1 MNTLEQIADLEK
13 QYLLQTYNR
22 YPIAFSRGKGVFL
35 FDLEGKRYLDFVS
48 GLGVNA
54 LGHAHPRIVKAIR
67 EQAAMLVHIS
77 NLYYHEYQGPLA
89 EKLCKL
95 SGLNRAFFSNSGTE
109 AIEGSIKLARLAG
122 HRAGGAA
129 KSRLVALDGSYHGRT
144 FGALSL
150 TGQDKHR
157 KGFEPLLEEVTF
169 VKQNDLASLR
179 AAISDETC
187 AIVLEPVFG
196 EGGIYEC
203 SVEFLQE
210 CRALADRHRAALIF
224 DEIQCG
230 LGRTG
235 TMFAFQSFGV
245 TPDIVAIAKP
255 IAAGLPLGAF
265 IAKEEFASAISPG
278 QHGTT
283 FGGGPLACRV
293 ALEFLAIV
301 EEEKL
306 LENVN
311 KVGAYLHQELNAL
324 ADRHHAA
331 LIFDE
336 IQCGLGRT
344 GTMFAFQSFGVTPD
358 IVAIAKPI
366 AAGLPLGAF
375 LAKEEFA
382 SAISPGQHGT
392 TFGGGPLACRVALE
406 FLAIVEEEK
415 LLENVNKVGA
425 YLQQELK
432 ALAEKSAAAREVRG
446 RGFIQ
451 GIELEIP
458 ARPIVD
464 AGLAEGVL
472 FNSTQDTVVRFLP
485 PFLLEEK
492 HVDKGIRVLK
502 KLLGKKRKKAA

>member
-1 MNTLEQIADLEK
+1 MNTPQTVNPPASSPTTLEQIADLERK
-13 QYLLQTYNR
+13 YLLQTYNR
-22 YPIAFSRGKGVFL
+22 YPVVLSRGKGVFL
-35 FDLEGKRYLDFVS
+35 YDIDGKRYLDFVA
-48 GLGVNA
+48 GIGVNA
-54 LGHAHPRIVKAIR
+54 LGHAHPRIMKAIR
-67 EQAAMLVHIS
+67 EQAAKLVHVS

-89 EKLCKL
+89 EKLCAL

-122 HRAGGAA
+122 HRAGGEA
-129 KSRLVALDGSYHGRT
+129 KCRLVALEGSYHGRT

-157 KGFEPLLEEVTF
+157 KGFEPLLGDVTF
-169 VKQNDLASLR
+169 VKQNDVEGLR
-179 AAISDETC
+179 AAVNDNTC
-187 AIVLEPVFG
+187 AIVLEPIFG

-203 SVEFLQE
+203 STEFLQE
-210 CRALADRHRAALIF
+210 CRALADQHRAALIF

-245 TPDIVAIAKP
+245 TPDMVAIAKP

-293 ALEFLAIV
+293 ALEFMAIV

-311 KVGAYLHQELNAL
+311 KVGTYLQAELK
-324 ADRHHAA
+324 
-331 LIFDE
+331 
-336 IQCGLGRT
+336 G
-344 GTMFAFQSFGVTPD
+344 
-358 IVAIAKPI
+358 
-366 AAGLPLGAF
+366 
-375 LAKEEFA
+375 
-382 SAISPGQHGT
+382 
-392 TFGGGPLACRVALE
+392 
-406 FLAIVEEEK
+406 
-415 LLENVNKVGA
+415 LLEKR
-425 YLQQELK
+425 
-432 ALAEKSAAAREVRG
+432 AAAIGLRG

-451 GIELEIP
+451 GIQLAIP

-472 FNSTQDTVVRFLP
+472 FNSTHDTVVRFLP

-502 KLLGKKRKKAA
+502 KLLGKTQKAAA

>member
-1 MNTLEQIADLEK
+1 MNTSLAPTAPAATSTLERIADLERK
-13 QYLLQTYNR
+13 YLLQTYNR
-22 YPIAFSRGKGVFL
+22 YPVVLARGKGVFL
-35 FDLEGKRYLDFVS
+35 FDTEGNRYLDFVS

-54 LGHAHPRIVKAIR
+54 LGHAHPRIVKTIR
-67 EQAAMLVHIS
+67 DQGAKLLHVS

-89 EKLCKL
+89 EKLCNL

-122 HRAGGAA
+122 HRAGGEA
-129 KSRLVALDGSYHGRT
+129 KCRLVGLEGSYHGRT

-157 KGFEPLLEEVTF
+157 KGFEPMLEGVTF
-169 VKQNDLASLR
+169 VKQNDLEALR
-179 AAISDETC
+179 ASVSDNTC
-187 AIVLEPVFG
+187 AIVLEPIFG

-203 SVEFLQE
+203 TPEFLRE
-210 CRALADRHRAALIF
+210 CRALADRHKAALIF

-235 TMFAFQSFGV
+235 TLFAFQSFGV

-293 ALEFLAIV
+293 ALEFLSIL
-301 EEEKL
+301 EDEKL

-311 KVGAYLHQELNAL
+311 RVGAYLHQ
-324 ADRHHAA
+324 
-331 LIFDE
+331 
-336 IQCGLGRT
+336 Q
-344 GTMFAFQSFGVTPD
+344 
-358 IVAIAKPI
+358 
-366 AAGLPLGAF
+366 
-375 LAKEEFA
+375 
-382 SAISPGQHGT
+382 
-392 TFGGGPLACRVALE
+392 LE
-406 FLAIVEEEK
+406 AVVEK
-415 LLENVNKVGA
+415 N
-425 YLQQELK
+425 
-432 ALAEKSAAAREVRG
+432 AAAIGVRG

-451 GIELEIP
+451 AIQLEIP

-464 AGLAEGVL
+464 AGLTEGVL

-485 PFLLEEK
+485 PYLLEEK

-502 KLLGKKRKKAA
+502 KLLGKKRKAAA

>member
-1 MNTLEQIADLEK
+1 METLTETPPPTLDSIAALER
-13 QYLLQTYNR
+13 QYLLQTYSR
-22 YPIAFSRGKGVFL
+22 YPVVLHRGKGVFL
-35 FDLEGKRYLDFVS
+35 FDLEGKRYLDFVA
-48 GLGVNA
+48 GIGVNA

-67 EQAAMLVHIS
+67 DQAAKLIHVS

-89 EKLCKL
+89 ERLCKL
-95 SGLNRAFFSNSGTE
+95 SGLSRAFFSNSGTE

-122 HRAGGAA
+122 HRAGGDA
-129 KSRLVALDGSYHGRT
+129 KSKLVALEGSYHGRT

-157 KGFEPLLEEVTF
+157 KGFEPLLEDVSF
-169 VKQNDLASLR
+169 VKQNDLEGLR
-179 AAISDETC
+179 AAVNDNTC
-187 AIVLEPVFG
+187 AIVLEPIFG

-235 TMFAFQSFGV
+235 TLFAFQSFGV
-245 TPDIVAIAKP
+245 TPDMVAIAKP

-265 IAKEEFASAISPG
+265 IAKEEFATAISPG

-283 FGGGPLACRV
+283 FGGGPLACRI
-293 ALEFLAIV
+293 ALEFLSIV
-301 EEEKL
+301 EQEKL

-311 KVGAYLHQELNAL
+311 
-324 ADRHHAA
+324 
-331 LIFDE
+331 
-336 IQCGLGRT
+336 
-344 GTMFAFQSFGVTPD
+344 S
-358 IVAIAKPI
+358 
-366 AAGLPLGAF
+366 
-375 LAKEEFA
+375 
-382 SAISPGQHGT
+382 
-392 TFGGGPLACRVALE
+392 
-406 FLAIVEEEK
+406 
-415 LLENVNKVGA
+415 VGA
-425 YLQQELK
+425 YLQDKLKELMAK
-432 ALAEKSAAAREVRG
+432 RSVAVGVRG

-451 GIELEIP
+451 GIQLEIP

-472 FNSTQDTVVRFLP
+472 FNVTHDTVVRFLP
-485 PFLLEEK
+485 PYMLEEK

-502 KLLGKKRKKAA
+502 KLLEKKKQAA

>member
-1 MNTLEQIADLEK
+1 MSTFQEIADRER
-13 QYLLQTYNR
+13 QFLLTTYSR
-22 YPIAFSRGKGVFL
+22 YPVVLSRGKGVFL
-35 FDLEGKRYLDFVS
+35 FDIDGKRYLDFVS
-48 GLGVNA
+48 GIGVNA
-54 LGHAHPRIVKAIR
+54 LGPAHPRILKAIR
-67 EQAAMLVHIS
+67 DQAAKLIHVS
-77 NLYYHEYQGPLA
+77 TLYYHEYQGALA

-95 SGLNRAFFSNSGTE
+95 SGLQRAFFSNSGTE

-122 HRAGGAA
+122 HRAGGDA
-129 KSRLVALDGSYHGRT
+129 KCRLVALEGSYHGRT

-157 KGFEPLLEEVTF
+157 KGFEPMLEGVTF
-169 VKQNDLASLR
+169 VKQNDVEGLR
-179 AAISDETC
+179 AAVNDNTC
-187 AIVLEPVFG
+187 AIVLEPIFG

-203 SVEFLQE
+203 SVEFLRE

-235 TMFAFQSFGV
+235 TIFAFQSFGV

-265 IAKEEFASAISPG
+265 IAKQDFATAITPG

-301 EEEKL
+301 EEE
-306 LENVN
+306 N
-311 KVGAYLHQELNAL
+311 
-324 ADRHHAA
+324 
-331 LIFDE
+331 
-336 IQCGLGRT
+336 
-344 GTMFAFQSFGVTPD
+344 
-358 IVAIAKPI
+358 
-366 AAGLPLGAF
+366 
-375 LAKEEFA
+375 
-382 SAISPGQHGT
+382 
-392 TFGGGPLACRVALE
+392 
-406 FLAIVEEEK
+406 

-425 YLQQELK
+425 YLQEELK
-432 ALAEKSAAAREVRG
+432 SLTAKRNAAIGIRG

-451 GIELEIP
+451 GLQLEIP
-458 ARPIVD
+458 ARPVVD

-472 FNSTQDTVVRFLP
+472 FNSTQDTVLRFLP
-485 PFLLEEK
+485 PFLLQEK

-502 KLLGKKRKKAA
+502 KLLGRRSKAA

>member
-1 MNTLEQIADLEK
+1 VLA
-13 QYLLQTYNR
+13 
-22 YPIAFSRGKGVFL
+22 RGKGVFVY
-35 FDLEGKRYLDFVS
+35 DMEGKRYLDFVS

-67 EQAAMLVHIS
+67 QQAAKLIHVS
-77 NLYYHEYQGPLA
+77 NLYYHEYQGALG
-89 EKLCKL
+89 EKLCRL
-95 SGLNRAFFSNSGTE
+95 SGLDRAFFQNSGTE

-122 HRAGGAA
+122 HRAGGEA
-129 KSRLVALDGSYHGRT
+129 KCRLVALEGSYHGRT

-157 KGFEPLLEEVTF
+157 KGFEPMLEGVTF
-169 VKQNDLASLR
+169 VKQNDVEGLR
-179 AAISDETC
+179 ATVNDNTC
-187 AIVLEPVFG
+187 AIVLEPIFG

-203 SVEFLQE
+203 STEFLSE
-210 CRALADRHRAALIF
+210 CRALADRHKAALIF

-235 TMFAFQSFGV
+235 TIFAFQNFGV

-255 IAAGLPLGAF
+255 LAAGLPLGAF
-265 IAKEEFASAISPG
+265 IAREEFASAISPG

-283 FGGGPLACRV
+283 FGGGPLACRI

-311 KVGAYLHQELNAL
+311 KVGAYL
-324 ADRHHAA
+324 
-331 LIFDE
+331 
-336 IQCGLGRT
+336 T
-344 GTMFAFQSFGVTPD
+344 
-358 IVAIAKPI
+358 
-366 AAGLPLGAF
+366 
-375 LAKEEFA
+375 
-382 SAISPGQHGT
+382 
-392 TFGGGPLACRVALE
+392 
-406 FLAIVEEEK
+406 
-415 LLENVNKVGA
+415 
-425 YLQQELK
+425 QELK
-432 ALAEKSAAAREVRG
+432 GLVEKRAAAKEVRG

-451 GIELEIP
+451 GIQLDIP

-464 AGLAEGVL
+464 AGLGEGVL

-492 HVDKGIRVLK
+492 HVDRAVRILKRQIAAVPIR
-502 KLLGKKRKKAA
+502 RA

>member
-1 MNTLEQIADLEK
+1 MTTFEQIADREREF
-13 QYLLQTYNR
+13 LLGTYNR
-22 YPIAFSRGKGVFL
+22 YPVVLARGKGVFL
-35 FDLEGKRYLDFVS
+35 FDIDGKRYLDFVS

-67 EQAAMLVHIS
+67 EQAAKLIHVS

-89 EKLCKL
+89 EKLCGL
-95 SGLNRAFFSNSGTE
+95 AAGSSGTKFRAFFSNSGTE

-122 HRAGGAA
+122 HRAGGEA
-129 KSRLVALDGSYHGRT
+129 KSRLVALEGSYHGRT

-157 KGFEPLLEEVTF
+157 KGFEPLLEDVTF
-169 VKQNDLASLR
+169 VKQNDLESLR
-179 AAISDETC
+179 AAVNDNTC
-187 AIVLEPVFG
+187 AMVLEPIFG

-203 SVEFLQE
+203 SPEFLRE
-210 CRALADRHRAALIF
+210 CRALADRHKVALIF

-235 TMFAFQSFGV
+235 TIFAFQSFGV

-265 IAKEEFASAISPG
+265 IAKEEFATAISPG

-283 FGGGPLACRV
+283 FGGGPLACRI

-306 LENVN
+306 LEHVN
-311 KVGAYLHQELNAL
+311 KVGAYLHQ
-324 ADRHHAA
+324 
-331 LIFDE
+331 
-336 IQCGLGRT
+336 Q
-344 GTMFAFQSFGVTPD
+344 
-358 IVAIAKPI
+358 
-366 AAGLPLGAF
+366 
-375 LAKEEFA
+375 
-382 SAISPGQHGT
+382 
-392 TFGGGPLACRVALE
+392 LE
-406 FLAIVEEEK
+406 MVVEK
-415 LLENVNKVGA
+415 R
-425 YLQQELK
+425 
-432 ALAEKSAAAREVRG
+432 AAAKGVRG

-451 GIELEIP
+451 GIQLDIP

-464 AGLAEGVL
+464 EGLAEGVL

-485 PFLLEEK
+485 PFLMEEK

-502 KLLGKKRKKAA
+502 KLLGKKRKAAA

>member
-1 MNTLEQIADLEK
+1 METFEQIAERER
-13 QYLLQTYNR
+13 QFLLHTYNR
-22 YPIAFSRGKGVFL
+22 YPVVLSRGKGVFL
-35 FDLEGKRYLDFVS
+35 YDIAGTRYLDFVS

-54 LGHAHPRIVKAIR
+54 LGHAHPRILRTIR
-67 EQAAMLVHIS
+67 EQAARLIHVS

-89 EKLCKL
+89 EKLCAL
-95 SGLNRAFFSNSGTE
+95 SGMNRAFFSNSGTE

-122 HRAGGAA
+122 HRAGGDA
-129 KSRLVALDGSYHGRT
+129 KCRLVALEGSYHGRT

-157 KGFEPLLEEVTF
+157 KGFEPLLENVSF
-169 VKQNDLASLR
+169 VPLNDVNALR
-179 AAISDETC
+179 VAVDDNVC
-187 AIVLEPVFG
+187 AIVLEPIFG
-196 EGGIYEC
+196 EGGIREC

-210 CRALADRHRAALIF
+210 CRTLADRHRAALIF

-235 TMFAFQSFGV
+235 TIFAFQSFGV
-245 TPDIVAIAKP
+245 TPD
-255 IAAGLPLGAF
+255 
-265 IAKEEFASAISPG
+265 
-278 QHGTT
+278 
-283 FGGGPLACRV
+283 
-293 ALEFLAIV
+293 
-301 EEEKL
+301 
-306 LENVN
+306 
-311 KVGAYLHQELNAL
+311 
-324 ADRHHAA
+324 
-331 LIFDE
+331 
-336 IQCGLGRT
+336 
-344 GTMFAFQSFGVTPD
+344 M
-358 IVAIAKPI
+358 VAIAKPI

-406 FLAIVEEEK
+406 FLGIVQEEK
-415 LLENVNKVGA
+415 LLQNVQKVGE

-432 ALAEKSAAAREVRG
+432 GVMEKRAVAREVRG

-451 GIELEIP
+451 GIVLDIP

-464 AGLAEGVL
+464 EALAEGVL

-492 HVDKGIRVLK
+492 HVDRGIRVLK
-502 KLLGKKRKKAA
+502 KLLGRRRKAAA

>member
-1 MNTLEQIADLEK
+1 MKTFEQIAELERR
-13 QYLLQTYNR
+13 YLLGTYNR
-22 YPIAFSRGKGVFL
+22 YPIVLTRGKGVFL
-35 FDLEGKRYLDFVS
+35 YDLEDKRYLDFVS

-54 LGHAHPRIVKAIR
+54 LGHAHPRIVKTIR
-67 EQAAMLVHIS
+67 EQAAKLIHVS
-77 NLYYHEYQGPLA
+77 NLYYHEYQGVLA
-89 EKLCKL
+89 EKLCML
-95 SGLNRAFFSNSGTE
+95 SGLSRAFFSNSGTE

-122 HRAGGAA
+122 HRAGGEA
-129 KSRLVALDGSYHGRT
+129 KSRLVALKGSYHGRT

-169 VKQNDLASLR
+169 VAQNDVEGLR
-179 AAISDETC
+179 AAVDDNTC
-187 AIVLEPVFG
+187 AIVLEPIFG

-203 SVEFLQE
+203 SVEFLRE
-210 CRALADRHRAALIF
+210 CRAAADRHRAALIF

-265 IAKEEFASAISPG
+265 IAKEEFANAISPG

-301 EEEKL
+301 EDEKL
-306 LENVN
+306 L
-311 KVGAYLHQELNAL
+311 
-324 ADRHHAA
+324 D
-331 LIFDE
+331 
-336 IQCGLGRT
+336 
-344 GTMFAFQSFGVTPD
+344 
-358 IVAIAKPI
+358 
-366 AAGLPLGAF
+366 
-375 LAKEEFA
+375 
-382 SAISPGQHGT
+382 
-392 TFGGGPLACRVALE
+392 
-406 FLAIVEEEK
+406 
-415 LLENVNKVGA
+415 NVNKVGA

-432 ALAEKSAAAREVRG
+432 SIVEKSAVAKEVRG

-451 GIELEIP
+451 GINLEIP

-464 AGLAEGVL
+464 EALAEGVL

-485 PFLLEEK
+485 PFVLEEK

-502 KLLGKKRKKAA
+502 KLLRKRRKAAA

>member
-1 MNTLEQIADLEK
+1 MKTFEQIAELERR
-13 QYLLQTYNR
+13 YLLGTYNR
-22 YPIAFSRGKGVFL
+22 YPIVLTRGKGVFL
-35 FDLEGKRYLDFVS
+35 YDLEDRRYLDFVS

-54 LGHAHPRIVKAIR
+54 LGHAHPRIVKTIR
-67 EQAAMLVHIS
+67 EQAGKLIHVS
-77 NLYYHEYQGPLA
+77 NLYYHEYQGSWRRSCA
-89 EKLCKL
+89 RSRAVFGEKF
-95 SGLNRAFFSNSGTE
+95 RAFFSNSGTE

-122 HRAGGAA
+122 HRAGGEA
-129 KSRLVALDGSYHGRT
+129 KSRLVALQGSYHGRT

-169 VKQNDLASLR
+169 VAQNDVEGLR
-179 AAISDETC
+179 AAVDDNTC
-187 AIVLEPVFG
+187 AIVLEPIFG

-210 CRALADRHRAALIF
+210 CRAAADRHRAALIF

-265 IAKEEFASAISPG
+265 IAKEEFANAISPG

-301 EEEKL
+301 E
-306 LENVN
+306 
-311 KVGAYLHQELNAL
+311 
-324 ADRHHAA
+324 D
-331 LIFDE
+331 
-336 IQCGLGRT
+336 
-344 GTMFAFQSFGVTPD
+344 
-358 IVAIAKPI
+358 
-366 AAGLPLGAF
+366 
-375 LAKEEFA
+375 
-382 SAISPGQHGT
+382 
-392 TFGGGPLACRVALE
+392 
-406 FLAIVEEEK
+406 EK

-432 ALAEKSAAAREVRG
+432 TIVEKSAVAKEVRG

-451 GIELEIP
+451 GINLEIP

-464 AGLAEGVL
+464 AALAEGVL

-502 KLLGKKRKKAA
+502 KLLRKKERWPVVSDQWPGTHRFRSAGH

>member
-1 MNTLEQIADLEK
+1 
-13 QYLLQTYNR
+13 
-22 YPIAFSRGKGVFL
+22 
-35 FDLEGKRYLDFVS
+35 
-48 GLGVNA
+48 VNA

-67 EQAAMLVHIS
+67 EQAAKLVHVS

-89 EKLCKL
+89 EKLCGL

-122 HRAGGAA
+122 HRAGGEA
-129 KSRLVALDGSYHGRT
+129 KSKLVALDGSYHGRT

-150 TGQDKHR
+150 TGQEKHR
-157 KGFEPLLEEVTF
+157 KGFEPLLDDVTF
-169 VKQNDLASLR
+169 VKQNDLEGLR
-179 AAISDETC
+179 AAVNDNTC
-187 AIVLEPVFG
+187 AIVLEPIFG

-203 SVEFLQE
+203 SVDFLRE
-210 CRALADRHRAALIF
+210 CRALADRYRAALIF

-235 TMFAFQSFGV
+235 DHLSRFQSFSAW

-311 KVGAYLHQELNAL
+311 KVGAYLQQQL
-324 ADRHHAA
+324 
-331 LIFDE
+331 
-336 IQCGLGRT
+336 
-344 GTMFAFQSFGVTPD
+344 
-358 IVAIAKPI
+358 
-366 AAGLPLGAF
+366 
-375 LAKEEFA
+375 KE
-382 SAISPGQHGT
+382 
-392 TFGGGPLACRVALE
+392 
-406 FLAIVEEEK
+406 IVEK
-415 LLENVNKVGA
+415 R
-425 YLQQELK
+425 
-432 ALAEKSAAAREVRG
+432 SAAIGVRG

-451 GIELEIP
+451 GIQLEIP

-485 PFLLEEK
+485 PFLMEEK

-502 KLLGKKRKKAA
+502 KLLGKKRKAAA

>member
-1 MNTLEQIADLEK
+1 MDTFEQIASRER

-22 YPIAFSRGKGVFL
+22 YPVVLSRGKGVFL
-35 FDLEGKRYLDFVS
+35 YDIAGKRYLDFVS

-54 LGHAHPRIVKAIR
+54 LGHAHPRIVKTIR
-67 EQAAMLVHIS
+67 EQAARLIHVS
-77 NLYYHEYQGPLA
+77 NLYYHEYQGLLA
-89 EKLCKL
+89 EKLCAL
-95 SGLNRAFFSNSGTE
+95 SGMNRAFFSNSGTE

-122 HRAGGAA
+122 HRAGGEA
-129 KSRLVALDGSYHGRT
+129 KCKLVALEGSYHGRT

-157 KGFEPLLEEVTF
+157 KGFEPLLENVSF
-169 VKQNDLASLR
+169 VPLNDMNALR
-179 AAISDETC
+179 AAFDDNVC
-187 AIVLEPVFG
+187 AMVLEPIFG
-196 EGGIYEC
+196 EGGIREC
-203 SVEFLQE
+203 SVEFLRE
-210 CRALADRHRAALIF
+210 CRTLADRHHAALVF

-235 TMFAFQSFGV
+235 TIFAFQ
-245 TPDIVAIAKP
+245 
-255 IAAGLPLGAF
+255 GL
-265 IAKEEFASAISPG
+265 
-278 QHGTT
+278 
-283 FGGGPLACRV
+283 
-293 ALEFLAIV
+293 
-301 EEEKL
+301 
-306 LENVN
+306 
-311 KVGAYLHQELNAL
+311 
-324 ADRHHAA
+324 
-331 LIFDE
+331 
-336 IQCGLGRT
+336 
-344 GTMFAFQSFGVTPD
+344 GVTPD

-415 LLENVNKVGA
+415 LLENVKKVGE
-425 YLQQELK
+425 YLQHELK
-432 ALAEKSAAAREVRG
+432 AVMEKRAVAKEVRG

-451 GIELEIP
+451 GIVLDIP

-464 AGLAEGVL
+464 EALAEGIL

-492 HVDKGIRVLK
+492 HVDRGIRVLS
-502 KLLGKKRKKAA
+502 KLLGRRRKAA